1 MVKKNP
7 NNITLGTGTFQKYI
21 YSKLSVRF
29 INFYLMEFELT
40 SVAGFTLTLLL
51 LYSAVTHSL
60 RILLCGYLLDCVH
73 CEVCNRQKSTT
84 AT

>member
-1 MVKKNP
+1 MVKKKP

-29 INFYLMEFELT
+29 INFYLIEFKLT

-51 LYSAVTHSL
+51 LLYFIVSSDTFVAYSSM
-60 RILLCGYLLDCVH
+60 RIPPRLCTL
-73 CEVCNRQKSTT
+73 
-84 AT
+84 

>member
-7 NNITLGTGTFQKYI
+7 TTLLWVPVLFKNI

-29 INFYLMEFELT
+29 INFYLIEFELT

-51 LYSAVTHSL
+51 LLYFIVSSDTFVAYSSM
-60 RILLCGYLLDCVH
+60 RIPPRLCTL
-73 CEVCNRQKSTT
+73 
-84 AT
+84 

>member
-1 MVKKNP
+1 MVKKKP

-29 INFYLMEFELT
+29 INFYLIEFELT

-51 LYSAVTHSL
+51 YFIVSSDTFVAYSSM
-60 RILLCGYLLDCVH
+60 RIPPRLCTL
-73 CEVCNRQKSTT
+73 
-84 AT
+84 